1 MKPLLEVRRIGR
13 SFGALQAVQDVTFS
27 VQPQELVGLI
37 GPNGAGK
44 STLYNLLAGALPPSS
59 GELIYQGRSIAGWK
73 PYDAARA
80 GIARTFQIPK
90 PYAQMSVVEN
100 LMLSAMLHQRS
111 VSAARDDAMAVL
123 AEVHLD
129 AYADKPVGFLSTG
142 QLKRM
147 EVGRALALKPKL
159 VLFDEIMAGLTPNE
173 INEMTELVKTLPGR
187 GITVIWVEHVLRA
200 IMSTVDRILVLNHG
214 QLIADGSPEEVVGDS
229 AVIQAYLGEE
239 TIDA

>member
-1 MKPLLEVRRIGR
+1 MKTLLEVRQISR
-13 SFGALQAVQDVTFS
+13 SFGALHAVRDVSFS
-27 VQPQELVGLI
+27 VQSQELIGLI

-59 GELIYQGRSIAGWK
+59 GELIYQGKSIAGWK
-73 PYDAARA
+73 PYHAAKA

-90 PYAQMSVVEN
+90 PYMQMTVVEN

-111 VSAARDDAMAVL
+111 VSAARREAFAVL

-173 INEMTELVKTLPGR
+173 VNEMTDLVKSLPAR

-200 IMSTVDRILVLNHG
+200 IMSAVDRILVLNHG
-214 QLIADGSPEEVVGDS
+214 ELIADGPPQAVVEDT